1 MDFDALNPNRFAAV
15 IYEDGVAVDTLMC
28 AFAAEL
34 VAAGV
39 EARGIV
45 QLPPDVAGC
54 GPGAPMRVR
63 VVETGEILA
72 ICQDL
77 GPGAASC
84 KLDSSAL
91 AGAAVRLRE
100 CAALPSEILFFSKF
114 GKQEANGGGFRAEIA
129 EAIAAGRTV
138 LTAVKRPLAPKWLEF
153 TGNRGTLLD
162 ARLWVVREW
171 WSELNAPR
179 RLAA

>member
-15 IYEDGVAVDTLMC
+15 VYDDGKAVDALMS

-39 EARGIV
+39 AARGIV
-45 QLPPDVAGC
+45 QLPPEAPGC
-54 GPGAPMRVR
+54 GPGSPMRVR
-63 VVETGEILA
+63 VVESGELLP

-100 CAALPSEILFFSKF
+100 CASLPSDILFFSKF
-114 GKQEANGGGFRAEIA
+114 GKQEANGGGFRAEFGY
-129 EAIAAGRTV
+129 AISAGRTV
-138 LTAVKRPLAPKWLEF
+138 LTAVKRPLTAKWLEF
-153 TGNRGTLLD
+153 TGDRGTLLD
-162 ARLWVVREW
+162 ARAWVLRAW
-171 WSELNAPR
+171 WRELNLPR